1 MIIFNQPARYNK
13 ARMYYYLVSP
23 IKIIRADAHSFT
35 YAHPEQLPVGALV
48 VIEVGSDRCVGII
61 MSAVVKPEFTVKEI
75 VQLLDDA
82 PVPLPLIQTALWM
95 SSYYHTH
102 LATVWQTILPRGLTK
117 KRRHIPARAASPQAS
132 RPPTTVLTPDQNAA
146 ITTIDD
152 MLPGSALLHGVTG
165 SGKTRVY
172 IELARRLMDEGL
184 SSIILVPEIALTSQ
198 LVTEFARYFD
208 NIILT
213 HSRQTEA
220 ERHVT
225 WQHVISSRD
234 PLIVIGPRSALF
246 MPVQQLGL
254 VVIDECHEPSFKQEQ
269 SPRYSVLRTAAI
281 LARQHEAKLVLGSAT
296 PTISDYF
303 LAKTAG
309 RPIITMPTPARS
321 DAVKPRVSL
330 IDMTKRANFTQH
342 FFLSDQL
349 LAAITGSLN
358 AGHQALIFHNRRG
371 TAAITLCEQC
381 GWNAGCPRCFVPLTL
396 HADQHQLLCHI
407 CGFRAPVPTSC
418 PECRHADIIHKGL
431 GTKRIEAELRK
442 LFPASTIARFDGD
455 TSTHDAADKRYD
467 ELKNGSIGIII
478 GTQVIAKGLDL
489 PHLRTVGVVQADA
502 GLTLP
507 DFSSSERTFQLL
519 AQVVG
524 RVGRSHHATDVIVQ
538 TFQPDHPAIRDGLAQ
553 NYADFYTRTI
563 AQRRATDFPPF
574 VYLLKLT
581 CVYKTEAAAIRNA
594 KKLAQTLRAAASADV
609 RILGPTP
616 AFYERVRD
624 TYRWQLILKSPRRSD
639 LVSLLDLVPPA
650 HWQAELDPTSLL

>member
-1 MIIFNQPARYNK
+1 MH
-13 ARMYYYLVSP
+13 YYLVSP

-35 YAHPEQLPVGALV
+35 YAHPERLPVGTLV
-48 VIEVGSDRCVGII
+48 VIEVGSAQCVGII
-61 MSAVVKPEFTVKEI
+61 MSAVIKPEFTVKEI
-75 VQLLDDA
+75 VQILDDA

-117 KRRHIPARAASPQAS
+117 KRRHLPSRAASPQPS
-132 RPPTTVLTPDQNAA
+132 QPPTTALTTDQRAA
-146 ITTIDD
+146 ITAIDD

-198 LVTEFARYFD
+198 LVNEFARYFD

-254 VVIDECHEPSFKQEQ
+254 IVVDECHEPSFKQEQ
-269 SPRYSVLRTAAI
+269 SPRYSALRTAAI

-309 RPIITMPTPARS
+309 RPIIAMPTPARS
-321 DAVKPRVSL
+321 DAVKPRISL
-330 IDMTKRANFTQH
+330 VDMTKRTNFTQH

-349 LAAITGSLN
+349 LAAITGSLDD
-358 AGHQALIFHNRRG
+358 GHQALIFHNRRG

-407 CGFRAPVPTSC
+407 CGFTATVPTSC
-418 PECRHADIIHKGL
+418 PECHHADIIHKGL
-431 GTKRIEAELRK
+431 GTKRIEAELHK
-442 LFPASTIARFDGD
+442 LFPASTIARFDAD
-455 TSTHDAADKRYD
+455 TSTNDAADKRYD
-467 ELKNGSIGIII
+467 ELKNGSIDIII

-502 GLTLP
+502 GLALP

-563 AQRRATDFPPF
+563 ARRRATNFPPF

-581 CVYKTEAAAIRNA
+581 CIYKTEAAAIRNA
-594 KKLAQTLRAAASADV
+594 KKLAQTLQAAAPNDV
-609 RILGPTP
+609 RVLGPTP

-624 TYRWQLILKSPRRSD
+624 TYRWQLILKSPHRSD
-639 LVSLLDLVPPA
+639 LVSLLDLVPPT